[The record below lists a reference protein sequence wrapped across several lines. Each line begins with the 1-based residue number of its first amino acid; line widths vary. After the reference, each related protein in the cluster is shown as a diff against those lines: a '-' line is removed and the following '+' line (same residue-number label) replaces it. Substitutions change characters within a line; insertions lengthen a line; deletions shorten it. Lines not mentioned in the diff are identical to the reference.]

1 MTAENTVVLGVL
13 AESPY
18 AEFMGDINNPMCVV
32 GPGCLYWAHA
42 NAYTP
47 DIQKTTLE
55 LGYDDFS
62 KQVLTTLG
70 AEIPLVTFLISG
82 RPMVVNDALASS
94 SAFVAAWLP
103 GTSGGEAMGSALF
116 GDYLF
121 RGGNENSL
129 ANTLP
134 IQWIKDIASLE
145 NYPDYLEDGSVP
157 IIKNALFEI
166 GHGLVTRPKSAE
178 EI

>member
-1 MTAENTVVLGVL
+1 MKGEMTAENTVVIGVL

-18 AEFMGDINNPMCVV
+18 AEMMGDINNPMCVV
-32 GPGCLYWAHA
+32 GPGCLYWMHG

-70 AEIPLVTFLISG
+70 SDIPVVTLLISG
-82 RPMVVNDALASS
+82 RPMLVNDSLDSS
-94 SAFVAAWLP
+94 KAFVAAWLP

-121 RGGNENSL
+121 RGGDN
-129 ANTLP
+129 
-134 IQWIKDIASLE
+134 
-145 NYPDYLEDGSVP
+145 
-157 IIKNALFEI
+157 
-166 GHGLVTRPKSAE
+166 
-178 EI
+178 